1 MESRMKANIT
11 ILKYHETWKFPFS
24 FIPILTRKP
33 VITILVNSSAK
44 PLICIILTITQGV
57 SLSDPNTTKIKRG
70 FRKIKKTISVSKFSL
85 SKYDLI
91 LFHLCFFSFGLVW
104 SGLVWFGL
112 VWSGLV

>member
-44 PLICIILTITQGV
+44 SLICIILTITRGV

-70 FRKIKKTISVSKFSL
+70 FRKIKKQFQSL
-85 SKYDLI
+85 S
-91 LFHLCFFSFGLVW
+91 LV
-104 SGLVWFGL
+104 SL
-112 VWSGLV
+112 SMI